1 MTAMA
6 GRNLFLLLRYL
17 GDEAFGGQ
25 QQAGDGSRVLERGA
39 SDFLGVHHTGFDEV
53 FVFGRRDVVAF
64 IALPAFDLFH
74 HDRAFDAGV
83 VRQSAGREL
92 NGALDDVHPDP
103 VIILGDRHGFDRRQ
117 ATDQGHATAWHDA
130 FFNRG
135 ASRMQRVFDTGLL
148 LLHFGLGRRADVDDR
163 DATGQLGQAFLQFL
177 AIVVGGG
184 FLDLT
189 TDLIDPALDLGGF
202 AEPFDD
208 GGVFFVHH
216 NALGAAEVVEF
227 KALQFD
233 AEVFADEL

>member
-1 MTAMA
+1 
-6 GRNLFLLLRYL
+6 FL
-17 GDEAFGGQ
+17 
-25 QQAGDGSRVLERGA
+25 
-39 SDFLGVHHTGFDEV
+39 
-53 FVFGRRDVVAF
+53 
-64 IALPAFDLFH
+64 H

-103 VIILGDRHGFDRRQ
+103 FIIVGDLHGFDRRQ

-148 LLHFGLGRRADVDDR
+148 LLHFGLGRRADVDDP
-163 DATGQLGQAFLQFL
+163 DTTGQLGQAFLQFL

-202 AEPFDD
+202 TEPFDD

-233 AEVFADEL
+233 AEVFADELGASQNGDVFAHGFAAVAEAGSFHRADVERAAEFVDHQRGQCFALDFL